1 MKKSPTLAALAL
13 SLIALAL
20 PTARA
25 ERIDKGT
32 VEIGGN
38 FFYDTDTAF
47 GGRLDLGLLGGYYVE
62 DGWLL
67 GGDVAFTDDD
77 FSSLFSFGF
86 DLERAFEIGEPDTVS
101 PFIPYIGGRVGYAG
115 AKYKDSDKK
124 SDKDNGLV
132 FGLRAGIK
140 LMLTGDLAIDFSVQ
154 GDFATG
160 DVFYDDDGPSKTDFT
175 FRIGLRTFLF

>member
-1 MKKSPTLAALAL
+1 MKKSIHNAAIALALLAL
-13 SLIALAL
+13 SLPAA
-20 PTARA
+20 ARA

-32 VEIGGN
+32 MEIGGN

-67 GGDVAFTDDD
+67 GGDIAFADDD
-77 FSSLFSFGF
+77 FTSLFSFGI
-86 DLERAFEIGEPDTVS
+86 DLERAFELGDPDTVS
-101 PFIPYIGGRVGYAG
+101 PFIPYIGGRTAYAS
-115 AKYKDSDKK
+115 AKYKGA
-124 SDKDNGLV
+124 DNASGLV
-132 FGLRAGIK
+132 FGLRAGAK

-154 GDFATG
+154 GDFATD
-160 DVFYDDDGPSKTDFT
+160 DVFYDDDGPSKTDIT